1 MNLHQTFHSNLSGT
15 RLRASKPGSLI
26 TLTAIIALLV
36 TACSPA
42 QPTPQIANTSSAPT
56 IAVTPGASFDEID
69 GVFVGDYL
77 PHPIAVQDFTMPG
90 NLGDSMS
97 LSDSNGKWRLLFFGY
112 THCPD
117 FCPLTLAEFR
127 QIKEMLGDQADEIEF
142 VFVSVDGER
151 DTPEAITD
159 YIDRFDPE
167 FIAFSGDDA
176 TLEQIQSDYGLYY
189 QRAENAAS
197 PENYMVDHTTRS
209 YLIDREGNLIS
220 TFAYDDT
227 PDQIT
232 AAIQWW
238 MARETA

>member
-1 MNLHQTFHSNLSGT
+1 MNNHH
-15 RLRASKPGSLI
+15 LRTGISPSLLQRCAGFI
-26 TLTAIIALLV
+26 FVMIAFA
-36 TACSPA
+36 ACSPA
-42 QPTPQIANTSSAPT
+42 QPTPVAVNTSSAPT

-77 PHPIAVQDFTMPG
+77 PHPIAVQDFTMSG
-90 NLGDSMS
+90 NQGDAMR

-117 FCPLTLAEFR
+117 FCPLTLAEFK
-127 QIKEMLGDQADEIEF
+127 QIKQMLGQQAEDIEF
-142 VFVSVDGER
+142 VFVSVDGVR

-159 YIDRFDPE
+159 YTARFDPE
-167 FIAFSGDDA
+167 FIAFSGDDE
-176 TLEQIQSDYGLYY
+176 TLAQIQPDYGLFY

-209 YLIDREGNLIS
+209 YLIDREGNLRS

-238 MARETA
+238 LAREQATSS